1 MNIVEKPGASVALEA
16 GGAGGAISISP
27 FSPGVP
33 VVGFKGMSVDSAVTR
48 QLLLPRKNA
57 FTPRLEGR
65 DWPDSLRRPGSVQSA
80 PHPPH
85 PTPGSLATAGEAD
98 RGLLHGW
105 APRAECSQEVTLD
118 CPGPKGQ
125 RRAPVWCCSEAH
137 GQGLG
142 SWVTHTCSTSC

>member
-80 PHPPH
+80 PPPPAPNPRKPRH
-85 PTPGSLATAGEAD
+85 C
-98 RGLLHGW
+98 RGG
-105 APRAECSQEVTLD
+105 
-118 CPGPKGQ
+118 
-125 RRAPVWCCSEAH
+125 
-137 GQGLG
+137 GQGPAAWMG
-142 SWVTHTCSTSC
+142 PEGWVFTGGHTGLSRTQGTATSTCMVLQ

>member
-80 PHPPH
+80 PPP
-85 PTPGSLATAGEAD
+85 PRTQPPEASPLQGRRTGACCMD
-98 RGLLHGW
+98 GPRGLGVHRRSHW
-105 APRAECSQEVTLD
+105 TVQDPRDSDEHLYGVAVKHM
-118 CPGPKGQ
+118 GRG
-125 RRAPVWCCSEAH
+125 
-137 GQGLG
+137 
-142 SWVTHTCSTSC
+142 